1 MTLSRRNNLLALIF
15 FCVTQFTGC
24 AQTKPP
30 LGQLDDATHRVAA
43 ARAAGAQTYAPLELR
58 AAEERLSF
66 ARGAMKQEDYENA
79 AQYADEA
86 GAAADLAEAKARL
99 GKARER
105 VDARA
110 RENAQ
115 LRGDLSIEGNLDQG
129 GAQ

>member
-1 MTLSRRNNLLALIF
+1 MTLSRRNNLLVLIF
-15 FCVTQFTGC
+15 FCVSHVTGC
-24 AQTKPP
+24 AETKPP
-30 LGQLDDATHRVAA
+30 LGQLDDAAHRVDS
-43 ARAAGAQTYAPLELR
+43 ARLAGAQTYAPLELR

-66 ARGAMKQEDYENA
+66 SRGAMKKKDYEEA
-79 AQYADEA
+79 TQYADEA
-86 GAAADLAEAKARL
+86 GAAADLAQAKARL

-115 LRGDLSIEGNLDQG
+115 LRTDLSIENVDQG

>member
-1 MTLSRRNNLLALIF
+1 MTLSRRNNLLVLIF
-15 FCVTQFTGC
+15 FSVSQITGC
-24 AQTKPP
+24 AETKPP
-30 LGQLDDATHRVAA
+30 LGQLDDAAHRVDA
-43 ARAAGAQTYAPLELR
+43 ARVAGAQTYAPLELR
-58 AAEERLSF
+58 GAEERLSF
-66 ARGAMKQEDYENA
+66 ARGAMKQKDYENA

-86 GAAADLAEAKARL
+86 GAAADLAQAKARL

-115 LRGDLSIEGNLDQG
+115 LRSDLAIDGSVEQG